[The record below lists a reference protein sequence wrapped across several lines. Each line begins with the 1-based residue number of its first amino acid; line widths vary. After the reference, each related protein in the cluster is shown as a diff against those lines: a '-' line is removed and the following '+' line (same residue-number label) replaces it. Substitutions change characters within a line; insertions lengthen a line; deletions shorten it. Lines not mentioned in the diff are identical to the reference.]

1 MGTIIRATPEEME
14 KAASKIESLANDY
27 KARYNRFYSVVDDM
41 QNGWKGADAK
51 AFVERVKGFN
61 DDFTKMYKLMNEYAS
76 YLRKVA
82 DSYRRAQQQ
91 HIDSANRMTN

>member
-41 QNGWKGADAK
+41 QNG
-51 AFVERVKGFN
+51 
-61 DDFTKMYKLMNEYAS
+61 
-76 YLRKVA
+76 
-82 DSYRRAQQQ
+82 
-91 HIDSANRMTN
+91 